1 MPVGIIGHYKCGEH
15 DMGDHHPENGK
26 RLTAISD
33 QLIRSGLDYVVRQ
46 FDAKPIDKDLLALAH
61 TQKYIDFVFDNAP
74 TLSKDKPNDEVAEN
88 FTVGEDSV
96 MNTKTLTSI
105 LYSAGAAVDAVDLV
119 MEGTLGSAFCA
130 TRPPGHH
137 AEHDK
142 GMGFCFFNNVAIA
155 AAYAKQKYGLK
166 RVAIVDFDVHHGNG
180 TEDIITNHFHAS
192 IEDDKGYLF
201 CSSYQYPLYPFEI
214 EESDTP
220 PIINVP
226 LAATTKG
233 EQFREKITAHWIPAL
248 HKFKPELII
257 ISAGFDAHI
266 EDDMSQVSLTEAD
279 YRWVTDELKMIANE
293 YGGGKIVSVLE
304 GGYAPSALGRSV
316 VAHINGL
323 IGN

>member
-1 MPVGIIGHYKCGEH
+1 MPVGIIGHYRCAEH

-26 RLTAISD
+26 RLSAISD

-46 FDAKPIDKDLLALAH
+46 FDSKPIDKSLLSLAH
-61 TQKYIDFVFDNAP
+61 TQEHIDFVFDNAP
-74 TLSKDKPNDEVAEN
+74 SEDDDN
-88 FTVGEDSV
+88 FTVGPDSV
-96 MNTKTLTSI
+96 MNAKTLTSI
-105 LYSAGAAVDAVDLV
+105 MYSAGAAVDAVDLV
-119 MEGTLGSAFCA
+119 MDNTLSSAFCA

-142 GMGFCFFNNVAIA
+142 GMGFCFFNNVAVA

-180 TEDIITNHFHAS
+180 TEDIIRNFHKATP
-192 IEDDKGYLF
+192 EDDKGYLF

-214 EESDTP
+214 TESDTP
-220 PIINVP
+220 PVINTP
-226 LAATTKG
+226 LPATTKG
-233 EQFREKITAHWIPAL
+233 EQFREKLTAHWLPAL
-248 HKFKPELII
+248 HKFKPELIL

-279 YRWVTDELKMIANE
+279 YRWITDELKTIANE
-293 YGGGKIVSVLE
+293 YGEGRIVSVLE

>member
-1 MPVGIIGHYKCGEH
+1 MPVGIIGHYRCGEH
-15 DMGDHHPENGK
+15 DMGEHHPENGK

-46 FDAKPIDKDLLALAH
+46 FDSTPIDKDLLKLAH
-61 TQKYIDFVFDNAP
+61 TQEYIDYVFDNAP
-74 TLSKDKPNDEVAEN
+74 NEGDNN

-96 MNTKTLTSI
+96 MNAKTLNSV
-105 LYSAGAAVDAVDLV
+105 LLSAGATINAVDLV
-119 MEGTLGSAFCA
+119 MDNTLGSAFCA

-142 GMGFCFFNNVAIA
+142 GMGFCFFNNIAIA
-155 AAYAKQKYGLK
+155 AAYAKKKYNLS

-180 TEDIITNHFHAS
+180 TEDIIKKHFNAS
-192 IEDDKGYLF
+192 TDDDKGYLF
-201 CSSYQYPLYPFEI
+201 CSSYQYPLYPFDI
-214 EESDTP
+214 TESDTP
-220 PIINVP
+220 PVINTP
-226 LAATTKG
+226 LAATDKG
-233 EQFREKITAHWIPAL
+233 EQFREKLTQHWLPAL
-248 HKFKPELII
+248 HKFKPEMIF

-279 YRWVTDELKMIANE
+279 YRWITDELKVIANQYSE
-293 YGGGKIVSVLE
+293 GRIVSVLE
-304 GGYAPSALGRSV
+304 GGYTLSALGRSV

>member
-1 MPVGIIGHYKCGEH
+1 MPVGIIGHYHCGEH
-15 DMGDHHPENGK
+15 DMGEHHPENAK

-46 FDAKPIDKDLLALAH
+46 FDSKPIDKSLLALAH

-74 TLSKDKPNDEVAEN
+74 TEAKGEDKGEAGEN
-88 FTVGEDSV
+88 FTVGEDAV
-96 MNTKTLTSI
+96 MNSKTLTSI

-119 MEGTLGSAFCA
+119 MDGTLGSAFCA

-180 TEDIITNHFHAS
+180 TEDIIKNVFKAS
-192 IEDDKGYLF
+192 PKDDKGYLF
-201 CSSYQYPLYPFEI
+201 CSSYQYPLYPFDI

-220 PIINVP
+220 PIINTP

-233 EQFREKITAHWIPAL
+233 KEFREKLSAHWLPAL

-279 YRWVTDELKMIANE
+279 YRWITDELKVIANE
-293 YGGGKIVSVLE
+293 YSGGRIVSVLE

>member
-1 MPVGIIGHYKCGEH
+1 MTVGIIGHYRCGEH
-15 DMGDHHPENGK
+15 DMGDHHPENNK

-46 FDAKPIDKDLLALAH
+46 FDSKPIDKTLLSLAH
-61 TQKYIDFVFDNAP
+61 TQHYIDFVFDNAP
-74 TLSKDKPNDEVAEN
+74 HDNDDN
-88 FTVGEDSV
+88 FIVGPDSV

-105 LYSAGAAVDAVDLV
+105 LYAAGAAVDAVDLV
-119 MEGTLGSAFCA
+119 MEETLTSVFCA
-130 TRPPGHH
+130 IRPPGHH

-155 AAYAKQKYGLK
+155 AAYAKQKYGLQ

-180 TEDIITNHFHAS
+180 TEDIIKNHFKATP
-192 IEDDKGYLF
+192 EDNKGYLF
-201 CSSYQYPLYPFEI
+201 CSSYEYPLFPFEVI
-214 EESDTP
+214 ESDIP

-226 LAATTKG
+226 LAAITKSK
-233 EQFREKITAHWIPAL
+233 QFREKITEHWLPAL

-266 EDDMSQVSLTEAD
+266 EDEMSQVSLTEAD
-279 YRWVTDELKMIANE
+279 FRWVTDEINKIATE
-293 YGGGKIVSVLE
+293 YSKGRIVSVLE

>member
-1 MPVGIIGHYKCGEH
+1 MTVGIIGHYRCGEH
-15 DMGDHHPENGK
+15 DMGEHHPENGK

-46 FDAKPIDKDLLALAH
+46 FDSKPIDKKLLSLAH
-61 TQKYIDFVFDNAP
+61 TQEHIDFVFDNAP
-74 TLSKDKPNDEVAEN
+74 NEGEEN
-88 FTVGEDSV
+88 FTVGPDSV
-96 MNTKTLTSI
+96 MNEKTLTSI

-119 MEGTLGSAFCA
+119 MENTLSTAFCT

-137 AEHDK
+137 AEHNK
-142 GMGFCFFNNVAIA
+142 GMGFCFFNNIAIA

-180 TEDIITNHFHAS
+180 TEDIIRNFFNATPDN
-192 IEDDKGYLF
+192 DKGYLF

-214 EESDTP
+214 TESDTP
-220 PIINVP
+220 PIINTP

-233 EQFREKITAHWIPAL
+233 PDFRQVITEHWLPAL
-248 HKFKPELII
+248 NNFKPEII
-257 ISAGFDAHI
+257 FISAGFDAHI
-266 EDDMSQVSLTEAD
+266 EDDMSQVSLTEGD
-279 YRWVTDELKMIANE
+279 YRWITDELKAIADE
-293 YGGGKIVSVLE
+293 HAQGRIISLLE
-304 GGYAPSALGRSV
+304 GGYNLGALGRSV

>member
-46 FDAKPIDKDLLALAH
+46 FDSKPIDKSLLALAH
-61 TQKYIDFVFDNAP
+61 TQEHIDFVFDNAP
-74 TLSKDKPNDEVAEN
+74 NEGDEN
-88 FTVGEDSV
+88 FVVGPDSV
-96 MNTKTLTSI
+96 MNSKTLTSI

-119 MEGTLGSAFCA
+119 MEKTLGSAFCA

-180 TEDIITNHFHAS
+180 TEDIIKNHFNAS
-192 IEDDKGYLF
+192 SEDDKGYLF

-214 EESDTP
+214 EESDIP

-233 EQFREKITAHWIPAL
+233 EQFREKLTAHWLPAL
-248 HKFKPELII
+248 HKFKPELIL

-279 YRWVTDELKMIANE
+279 YRWITDELKVIADE
-293 YGGGKIVSVLE
+293 YGEGRIVSLLE